1 MNDKI
6 NNKRRLKMKA
16 QLLSLAAI
24 SMLAGGCTTSSQVQK
39 EEDPQA
45 KTAEVDKADFI
56 AETALHDAVRAK
68 DAELAKKLISD
79 GAKID
84 LKDIYGY
91 TPLHIAVR
99 LKEFEISK
107 LLIENG
113 AAVNT
118 VDNYKDTPLLD
129 STRNDYTEISK
140 LLICSGAYR
149 NVADA
154 HDMTPL
160 HNSVKNNNDILSE
173 MLRSQDLGPYCKP
186 QVEEVEEKIEETK
199 AEPEKAPADVQEA
212 PAFVGLYEALSEEFK
227 DDFEPWNAELTK
239 DELLFRFKNPSA
251 LFEVGKSELN
261 EKFTNILSDF
271 FPRYLK
277 TLESYKDEIA
287 EVRIEGHTSSEYK
300 AAKNDEQRYALNKK
314 LSQERADAVRDYSV
328 AKGSLIEGIDAKW
341 VEDTFKSYGM
351 SYDNPILDESG
362 IENAS
367 ASRRVEFR
375 IMKK

>member
-6 NNKRRLKMKA
+6 NNKRRLKMRT

-24 SMLAGGCTTSSQVQK
+24 SILLGGCTASSQVQK
-39 EEDPQA
+39 GENPEA
-45 KTAEVDKADFI
+45 KTAEVNKTDFI
-56 AETALHDAVRAK
+56 GETALHDAVRAK
-68 DAELAKKLISD
+68 DAELVKKLISD

-113 AAVNT
+113 AQVNT
-118 VDNYKDTPLLD
+118 LDNYKDTPLLD

-140 LLICSGAYR
+140 LLICKGAYR

-160 HNSVKNNNDILSE
+160 HNSTKNNNEMISE
-173 MLRSQDLGPYCKP
+173 MLRSADLDPYCKP
-186 QVEEVEEKIEETK
+186 QVEEVEEKVEET
-199 AEPEKAPADVQEA
+199 KAPADVQEA
-212 PAFVGLYEALSEEFK
+212 PAFVGLYEALTEEFK

-261 EKFTNILSDF
+261 EKFTNILGDF

-277 TLESYKDEIA
+277 IMESYKDEIA

-328 AKGSLIEGIDAKW
+328 AKGSLIEDVDAKW

-375 IMKK
+375 IEKK

>member
-6 NNKRRLKMKA
+6 NNKRRLKMRT

-24 SMLAGGCTTSSQVQK
+24 SMLIGGCTASSQVQK
-39 EEDPQA
+39 GEDPQA
-45 KTAEVDKADFI
+45 KVSELNKADFI
-56 AETALHDAVRAK
+56 GETALHDAVRAK
-68 DAELAKKLISD
+68 DIELVKKLISD

-84 LKDIYGY
+84 PKDIYGY

-99 LKEFEISK
+99 LKEFEITK

-113 AAVNT
+113 AAVNS

-140 LLICSGAYR
+140 LLICNGAYR

-160 HNSVKNNNDILSE
+160 HNSTKNNNEIISE
-173 MLRSQDLGPYCKP
+173 MLRSQDLDPFCKP
-186 QVEEVEEKIEETK
+186 QEEEVPEKVEETK
-199 AEPEKAPADVQEA
+199 AEAPKAPADVQEA
-212 PAFVGLYEALSEEFK
+212 PAFVGLYEALTEEFK

-251 LFEVGKSELN
+251 LFAVGKSELN

-328 AKGSLIEGIDAKW
+328 AKGSLTEGVDAKW
-341 VEDTFKSYGM
+341 VDDTFKSYGM

-362 IENAS
+362 VENAS

-375 IMKK
+375 IEKK